1 MKHHYFLI
9 VLLLLSTI
17 KSHSQNLVPNH
28 SFEEYNYCPSW
39 YTTYARQ
46 FDQMI
51 VDWYVPFSHQGS
63 SDYWHGCHRSY
74 PNNNSGIQYAQHG
87 QGYIGLAAYQTYY
100 KDLREY
106 AMVELISSLEKDVSY
121 TLSMWVSLA
130 DKCEVAVN
138 GIGMALLSDTQMQ
151 NIPNQSHGSFVYSI
165 PYALIAQQPVNDKVN
180 WVQLKTEYISNG
192 DEKYVLLGN
201 LLSGAQTTEMDL
213 VTWHNSPKLAYY
225 YIDNITVMKTSEY
238 IVSNKEIEKK
248 YFSVYPNPAT
258 DIINIESEDELVKS
272 IEINDVNGRLIPV
285 NSINNQTIDISSLA
299 SGTYFVKIKSDK
311 GVEVHKVVKK

>member
-1 MKHHYFLI
+1 MKHYYFFF
-9 VLLLLSTI
+9 VLSLFSTV

-28 SFEEYNYCPSW
+28 SFEEYNYCPTWFTSN
-39 YTTYARQ
+39 ASQ

-51 VDWYVPFSHQGS
+51 VDWYVPFSHKGT
-63 SDYWHGCHRSY
+63 SDYWHGCHSSY

-87 QGYIGLAAYQTYY
+87 QGYIGLHAYQTYY
-100 KDLREY
+100 KDTREY

-151 NIPNQSHGSFVYSI
+151 SIPNQSHGNFVYGI
-165 PYALIAQQPVNDKVN
+165 PYALIAQQPVSDKVN
-180 WVQLKTEYISNG
+180 WVQLKTEYIANG

-201 LLSGAQTTEMDL
+201 LLSGAQNTEMDL
-213 VTWHNSPKLAYY
+213 VTWHNSPKSAYY

-238 IVSNKEIEKK
+238 IASNKEIDKK
-248 YFSVYPNPAT
+248 SFTVYPNPAT
-258 DIINIESEDELVKS
+258 DIINIESENEIVKS
-272 IEINDVNGRLIPV
+272 IEIIDVNGKSIPL

-299 SGTYFVKIKSDK
+299 NGVYFLKIKSNT
-311 GVEVHKVVKK
+311 GEEVHKIIKK